1 MTFRTS
7 LVVAGLVLAGAGT
20 ATGWLAGCNAVL
32 GIGDAQLEPDA
43 GAATVEPD
51 SGEMIL
57 ADPLT
62 CDNYCTVIG
71 QNCQG
76 EFQEYL
82 PGIDGGNDLCE
93 QICQIYLAPLSQN
106 SYPYYSS
113 AGTEPPNENSLG
125 CRLWHAHAAGIA
137 STGGPATHC
146 RHAGPLGSTL
156 CGGPIAP
163 FCGLDWTFC
172 TDDHGIFVYDG
183 GTSSAC
189 QDTLGGVLAA
199 NPGFYEDQD
208 SGDINDPLSME
219 IQSGNTLNCRLWHL
233 ETGMREGDPVDHCPH
248 TGYPSAVSDSDA
260 AGPCN

>member
-7 LVVAGLVLAGAGT
+7 LVVAGFALAGAG
-20 ATGWLAGCNAVL
+20 AASGWLAGCNAVL
-32 GIGDAQLEPDA
+32 GIGEAQLEPDA
-43 GAATVEPD
+43 GATPE
-51 SGEMIL
+51 SGDVTS

-62 CDNYCTVIG
+62 CDNYCSVIN

-93 QICQIYLAPLSQN
+93 QICHLYLAQLSQN

-113 AGTEPPNENSLG
+113 PEPPNENSLG
-125 CRLWHAHAAGIA
+125 CRLWHAHAAGLA

-163 FCGLDWTFC
+163 FCGLDSEYC
-172 TDDHGIFVYDG
+172 TDDNNIFVYDG

-189 QDTLGGVLAA
+189 EDSLAGVLAA
-199 NPGFYEDQD
+199 NPGFYQDQD
-208 SGDINDPLSME
+208 SGDIRDPQSTQIE
-219 IQSGNTLNCRLWHL
+219 SGNTLNCRLWHL
-233 ETGMREGDPVDHCPH
+233 ETGMLESDPATHCPH